1 MARHH
6 PDRSPNAPPASGTPA
21 LLLAAVWCSSVG
33 STWTLELRELDR
45 DTGLG
50 TVVEWISSGVPVCYP
65 EPSALACELLAARG
79 FRLVRESADPG
90 SRSRRCLGYV
100 CADTE
105 PVSPTPP
112 FGLTVHH
119 PTVGVCVVAVT
130 GELDVRSAPLLDAC
144 VREQLAATP
153 AHLILDLHSVRFLG
167 ATGLTSLLCARRL
180 AQQTPGSRLHL
191 AGIVTPTV
199 ARALKI
205 SRLLQVFDTYPTLA
219 DALAGLTT

>member
-6 PDRSPNAPPASGTPA
+6 PDRSPDATSANGTPA

-50 TVVEWISSGVPVCYP
+50 KVVEWISSGVPVRYP

-90 SRSRRCLGYV
+90 NRSRRCLGYV

-105 PVSPTPP
+105 LVSPIPP
-112 FGLTVHH
+112 FGLTVYH
-119 PTVGVCVVAVT
+119 PTLGICVLAVT
-130 GELDVRSAPLLDAC
+130 GELDVVSVPLLDTC

-153 AHLILDLHSVRFLG
+153 AHLILDLHPVRFLG
-167 ATGLTSLLCARRL
+167 ASGLTSLICAREL

-191 AGIVTPTV
+191 AGLVTPTV

-205 SRLLQVFDTYPTLA
+205 SGLLQLFDTYPTLA